1 MLFAAIVGGDCDMG
15 NDDIWQN
22 YWTANKRITKILLL
36 LTMVSTNVDIVCQ
49 EDLPV
54 GVDPVEH
61 FLTILFKHSQLK
73 ALVKLVLLQLP
84 QLQWDLVKT
93 SSVQFLWIFEKQ
105 IWEIIFVPTLL
116 NLITEYIF
124 LVRLKDRFGGLFL
137 LNLVSEYLYLRI
149 SLVWL
154 NNRFGELF
162 LSQFGRL
169 FLLLAAVSSRII
181 RVYMIDYKDVFDW
194 L

>member
-1 MLFAAIVGGDCDMG
+1 MWFFDK
-15 NDDIWQN
+15 IWFN
-22 YWTANKRITKILLL
+22 AFCSNSWWWLL
-36 LTMVSTNVDIVCQ
+36 LTMVTTNVDIVCQ

-54 GVDPVEH
+54 GVNPVEH
-61 FLTILFKHSQLK
+61 FFTILFKHSQLK

-137 LNLVSEYLYLRI
+137 LNLIIEYI
-149 SLVWL
+149 FLVWL
-154 NNRFGELF
+154 NNRFGGLF

-169 FLLLAAVSSRII
+169 FSLLAAVASRII
-181 RVYMIDYKDVFDW
+181 RIYLIDYKDVFYW

>member
-1 MLFAAIVGGDCDMG
+1 
-15 NDDIWQN
+15 
-22 YWTANKRITKILLL
+22 
-36 LTMVSTNVDIVCQ
+36 MVSTNVDIVCQ

-61 FLTILFKHSQLK
+61 FFTILFKHSQLK

-137 LNLVSEYLYLRI
+137 LNLVSEYSYLRI

-154 NNRFGELF
+154 NNRFGGLF

-169 FLLLAAVSSRII
+169 LSSLAVVASRII
-181 RVYMIDYKDVFDW
+181 RIYLIDYMDEFDW